1 MKKAGFVLAAT
12 LLLLTSLP
20 SFAQQA
26 YSPTNPTDAYY
37 KIVPIMKVWMHPLG

>member
-20 SFAQQA
+20 SFAQQTDSQA
-26 YSPTNPTDAYY
+26 RHDRRTPTTRSFP
-37 KIVPIMKVWMHPLG
+37 

>member
-26 YSPTNPTDAYY
+26 PDYQSTLRRTPTTRLFP
-37 KIVPIMKVWMHPLG
+37 